1 VTVAVAVSLVAVF
14 GVVAFNAFLVQ
25 SQFRLER
32 LESELNTQRKEFE
45 QLRLETAR
53 LSSPERILSISRAEL
68 GMVDPEIVTHLT
80 APALGTPSGAS
91 LGGGP
96 GAEAWAQI
104 KPFLAA
110 EP

>member
-1 VTVAVAVSLVAVF
+1 MSLVAVL

-32 LESELNTQRKEFE
+32 LETELNGQRKEFE

-53 LSSPERILSISRAEL
+53 LASPERILSISRSEL
-68 GMVDPEIVTHLT
+68 GMVDPEVVTHLT
-80 APALGTPSGAS
+80 APALGKPLDT
-91 LGGGP
+91 GP
-96 GAEAWAQI
+96 GAAAWAQI